1 MTPILAPPLRDVL
14 LLSAPVPA
22 EDPTPSRRAVIQSPH
37 CGVSTSG
44 EPLTDKTVAVSALLA
59 RARAGDDEAL
69 NRVIAALYRELHSI
83 AARQM
88 RGEARQH
95 TLQPTALV
103 NEALVRLLRGPG
115 EILDR
120 NHFLA
125 LASQTMRRVLVDY
138 ARQKRSHKRGRGVER
153 VTLDDNLPVG
163 TRPQPVDVLDMDEAL
178 SELEVN
184 RPRACRIVE
193 LKFFG
198 GHTDKEVAE
207 ILGLSLPTVRRD
219 WDAAKTWLQSR
230 LRPGA
235 APRAR

>member
-1 MTPILAPPLRDVL
+1 MIKSP
-14 LLSAPVPA
+14 
-22 EDPTPSRRAVIQSPH
+22 RRETFTGGDS
-37 CGVSTSG
+37 
-44 EPLTDKTVAVSALLA
+44 LTDKTVGVSALLA
-59 RARAGDDEAL
+59 RAKAGDDEAL
-69 NRVIAALYRELHSI
+69 NKVVAALYRELHGI

-95 TLQPTALV
+95 TLQATALV
-103 NEALVRLLRGPG
+103 NEALIRLLPGPG
-115 EILDR
+115 VIQDR
-120 NHFLA
+120 THFLA
-125 LASQTMRRVLVDY
+125 LAAQTMRRVLVDY

-163 TRPQPVDVLDMDEAL
+163 ARPQAVDVLDMDAAL
-178 SELEVN
+178 LELEAT

-230 LRPGA
+230 LRPSSGPA
-235 APRAR
+235 AR